1 MYIWLPGDLVK
12 MQVPIQQVRAG
23 AWDYAFNALP
33 GDATAALH
41 EPHAGLSM
49 SQILVVFPS
58 EQGHDPI
65 YQNLQP
71 PHIINTDHLG
81 VYLPNQ
87 RTLHFSKAFPVPCV
101 CWPSLSTW
109 SIHTEGVWHDSRGP
123 WRTVSTPDDGEWGE
137 SIPTVFRVYVFISTF
152 KISQFR
158 GGLFYNRVY

>member
-23 AWDYAFNALP
+23 AWDYAFNALL

-81 VYLPNQ
+81 
-87 RTLHFSKAFPVPCV
+87 
-101 CWPSLSTW
+101 
-109 SIHTEGVWHDSRGP
+109 
-123 WRTVSTPDDGEWGE
+123 
-137 SIPTVFRVYVFISTF
+137 
-152 KISQFR
+152 
-158 GGLFYNRVY
+158 GLFAKSKDPPLFKSISGALCLLTLLVHLVHSHRGCLTWQQGPLKDSQHTRWWRVGRKHPNCLPCLCFYINF